1 MGDTMEEESFLPN
14 HLMVWKNILPS
25 LDAAAAELSLGDLLH
40 LEHFSLHESMS
51 ALEMMDAQMD
61 SGLAA
66 SQAADIPPTPPPT
79 APLEPSALIGT
90 LDELVCAEQAWLNGQ
105 PLAQTVF
112 RLEWMHAPLEVG
124 DPTLRACLLAVAK
137 TASAV
142 RTLVL
147 RADVSD
153 EEDFS
158 GSSYGCALQEGLSDA
173 DAVAQLK
180 TAEEA
185 VQAAIAE
192 AKAAADGGA
201 DGAAERRSALD
212 AVLCRVRYR
221 RAMLSSWQL
230 LRPGGPPTPLHG
242 GGSAW
247 DTPAADVAATPE
259 AAAALKARASEVA
272 KAEKMLAFAQTQL
285 GEMRK
290 SEGLGAPRADVG
302 DAFGGVRSKSLAGS
316 GPSKKAELPPRDS
329 SLALAEARVGRLRT
343 VCAAADVSSFDDLQR
358 WLREVRGSAAV
369 PGPDV
374 VVRALCQLL
383 GVGHER
389 RSEALRPPFPPMVWE
404 SVREEAG
411 VPHEL
416 WRELAPL
423 APCSELLKQL
433 AQGSYIRLRLNNVNR
448 GRERRRLR
456 HFLIDW
462 SPLQELGEQ
471 LDGQL
476 AEAGWLDPSVQPF
489 GGWALALVAESM
501 CRFLLL
507 GFELELYQP
516 HEMPMVYW
524 YIDSLCALRCQ
535 LHTAVADAATAVFA
549 KPPDKKVANK
559 KKSKPAKPP
568 VVGANGSRQQL
579 ALVHALRELCRGLIM
594 LLRYADRAG
603 VGGIAPPPH
612 AEFTPPPRRFERRF
626 HVFGYVRKPAPLTY
640 THYARVVDQLGG
652 MEMSDLLKGASGCFK
667 AAKAAVDK
675 ALHQPVAPL
684 KDGEKAELTA
694 LARVAVANAV
704 CVGSLQQ
711 APPSAGAKLTFSWAA
726 HAHFP
731 CVAFK

>member
-1 MGDTMEEESFLPN
+1 
-14 HLMVWKNILPS
+14 
-25 LDAAAAELSLGDLLH
+25 
-40 LEHFSLHESMS
+40 MS

-61 SGLAA
+61 SGLARP
-66 SQAADIPPTPPPT
+66 AADIP
-79 APLEPSALIGT
+79 ADAVADGAARAVGAHRT
-90 LDELVCAEQAWLNGQ
+90 LDEPVCAEQAWLNGQ

-112 RLEWMHAPLEVG
+112 RLSGCTRRSRSATARVPARRREDGVR
-124 DPTLRACLLAVAK
+124 RA
-137 TASAV
+137 
-142 RTLVL
+142 LVL

-201 DGAAERRSALD
+201 DGAAERRSA
-212 AVLCRVRYR
+212 VLCRVRYR
-221 RAMLSSWQL
+221 RCWLMAVAP
-230 LRPGGPPTPLHG
+230 PGGPPTPLHG
-242 GGSAW
+242 GGGR

-259 AAAALKARASEVA
+259 AGRAQGARPRWRG
-272 KAEKMLAFAQTQL
+272 EKMLAFAQTQL

-290 SEGLGAPRADVG
+290 SEGLIRRADVG
-302 DAFGGVRSKSLAGS
+302 DAFGGVRSKSLGGS
-316 GPSKKAELPPRDS
+316 GPSKKAELPPRDT

-389 RSEALRPPFPPMVWE
+389 RSEALRPPFPPLVGE
-404 SVREEAG
+404 SGREEAG

-416 WRELAPL
+416 WREFAPL

-433 AQGSYIRLRLNNVNR
+433 AQGRTSASASTTSTEGGAPTPPPLSDRLEPAA
-448 GRERRRLR
+448 G
-456 HFLIDW
+456 
-462 SPLQELGEQ
+462 LGEQ

-476 AEAGWLDPSVQPF
+476 AEAVARPSQPF

-516 HEMPMVYW
+516 HEMPMIYW
-524 YIDSLCALRCQ
+524 YIDSPCALRCQ

-549 KPPDKKVANK
+549 KSPDKKVANK

-568 VVGANGSRQQL
+568 VVGASGSRQQL
-579 ALVHALRELCRGLIM
+579 ASVHALRELCRGLIM
-594 LLRYADRAG
+594 LLRYADRARAAA
-603 VGGIAPPPH
+603 IAPPPH

-684 KDGEKAELTA
+684 KDGEKAELITPSA
-694 LARVAVANAV
+694 WAR
-704 CVGSLQQ
+704 CSE
-711 APPSAGAKLTFSWAA
+711 PPSAGARLPSRGPP
-726 HAHFP
+726 AHF
-731 CVAFK
+731 VRRVQVN